1 VGANRIELSGRLLAE
16 PELRITPTGT
26 PVLRILVECGDAPE
40 MLALGVV
47 MAGERGRAV
56 CAGLRRGGVVEVSG
70 RLRMAASRGAP
81 NAGVEVV
88 ADRIEGCG

>member
-16 PELRITPTGT
+16 PELRITPAGT
-26 PVLRILVECGDAPE
+26 PVLRILVECGDAAE
-40 MLALGVV
+40 RLALGVV
-47 MAGERGRAV
+47 MAGERSRAA

-70 RLRMAASRGAP
+70 RLRTAVSRDAQS
-81 NAGVEVV
+81 AGVEVV